1 MKISLEKQKKLA
13 YVARRYYLEDQR
25 QSDIA
30 RELGVSRPMVSRML
44 SEARELGVV
53 EIVIHEPGTQAARLL
68 VQLERSHA
76 IRGGILVEEGTDDD
90 ATNQLLSQGAVDL
103 LRQIGT
109 RRLGVGWGYL
119 IGQLVTW
126 LEENPQPE
134 STVTDIC
141 PLVGNA
147 SIPARNYQS
156 NENVRLMAQQLGAA
170 PHFLYLPALPDSLE
184 EKRLLCSSEIY
195 RQIHQQWQQIDTAL
209 VNIGDYPSG
218 PDFASL
224 VRYGSLLQ
232 QQHACGRMLVYYFNE
247 TGTIIQSEQDFAIQV
262 PLETLMQC
270 PNIIGVCSANTSAKA
285 LRGALRTGAFTH
297 IVARAALGQTLLN
310 QCPCLLAARMQAASG
325 RLCVALVE

>member
-1 MKISLEKQKKLA
+1 MPETEKLRRLA
-13 YVARRYYLEDQR
+13 HVARRYYLEDR
-25 QSDIA
+25 KQSDIA
-30 RELGVSRPMVSRML
+30 AELGVSRPLISRML

-53 EIVIHEPGTQAARLL
+53 EILIHEPGARASSLL
-68 VQLERSHA
+68 DRLRMTSS
-76 IRGGILVEEGTDDD
+76 IRGGVLVEDGEDED

-103 LRQIGT
+103 LRQIGA

-126 LEENPQPE
+126 LEKHPQPD
-134 STVTDIC
+134 SSVTDIC

-170 PHFLYLPALPDSLE
+170 PQFLYLPALPDSLE
-184 EKRLLCSSEIY
+184 EKQVLCSTEVY
-195 RQIHQQWQQIDTAL
+195 RQIHQQWEQIDTAL
-209 VNIGDYPSG
+209 VNIGDYPSS

-247 TGTIIQSEQDFAIQV
+247 AGTIIQSDQDFAIQV
-262 PLETLMQC
+262 PLETLMRC
-270 PNIIGVCSANTSAKA
+270 PNIVGVCYANTSARA

-297 IVARAALGQTLLN
+297 IVARAALAQTLFG
-310 QCPCLLAARMQAASG
+310 Q
-325 RLCVALVE
+325 

>member
-68 VQLERSHA
+68 EQLERSHA
-76 IRGGILVEEGTDDD
+76 IRGGILGEEGTDDD
-90 ATNQLLSQGAVDL
+90 AANQLLSQGAVDL

-209 VNIGDYPSG
+209 VNIGDYPSS

-297 IVARAALGQTLLN
+297 IVARAALVQTLLN
-310 QCPCLLAARMQAASG
+310 Q
-325 RLCVALVE
+325 

>member
-68 VQLERSHA
+68 EQLERSHA
-76 IRGGILVEEGTDDD
+76 IRGGILVEEGADDD

-209 VNIGDYPSG
+209 VNIGDYPSS

-270 PNIIGVCSANTSAKA
+270 PNIIGVCSANTSGKA

-297 IVARAALGQTLLN
+297 IVARAALVQSLLS
-310 QCPCLLAARMQAASG
+310 Q
-325 RLCVALVE
+325 